1 MNTVRKFVMYGPADT
16 LHRFEE
22 QLLAATKP
30 QYDFSYKNKDNDDT
44 ILVKVYEEH
53 KKLTNSST
61 TLNLMVMITGDRL
74 ALDFVV
80 TGGQLGFRGSPADR
94 TNVEPSIQEIVYEF
108 ILEFSERHG
117 LTIQE
122 NKTVDEKE

>member
-16 LHRFEE
+16 LHRFED

-30 QYDFSYKNKDNDDT
+30 QYNFSYQNKDNDD
-44 ILVKVYEEH
+44 IVLVKVYEEH

-61 TLNLMVMITGDRL
+61 TLNLLVMITGDRL

-80 TGGQLGFRGSPADR
+80 TGGRLGFRGSPADR
-94 TNVEPSIQEIVYEF
+94 NNAEPSIQDVVYEF

-122 NKTVDEKE
+122 NKVVEEKE